1 MAAIQHKKR
10 KEAPLDLQGDDAFLL
25 WFQLLLATRPG
36 LGIHLLGP
44 DAKLSLKTFKV
55 FIIDWVFGSN
65 RGY

>member
-1 MAAIQHKKR
+1 M
-10 KEAPLDLQGDDAFLL
+10 DLQGDDAFLL
-25 WFQLLLATRPG
+25 WFQLLLTMSLG

-65 RGY
+65 REN